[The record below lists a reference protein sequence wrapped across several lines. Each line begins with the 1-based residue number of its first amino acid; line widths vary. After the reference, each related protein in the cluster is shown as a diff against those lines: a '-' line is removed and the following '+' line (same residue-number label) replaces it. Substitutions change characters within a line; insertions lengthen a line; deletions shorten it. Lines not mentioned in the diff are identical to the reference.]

1 MATRMQ
7 QRRGTA
13 AQWDAAN
20 PILAAGEIG
29 FVTDTGQFKIGDG
42 VNNWSS
48 LGIFKDF
55 GDLDGNGFVLDSE
68 KGQPNGV
75 ATLTANGNIP
85 ISQLGALIDGAPE
98 TLNTLKE
105 IGDFVNTVDNA
116 VSNHSILTEN
126 VHGITNTANI
136 VYTDDLTDALAQN
149 VTDRNAAITAAETAA
164 NAYTDSHLADEV
176 ATLNT
181 AITSAGTTANTYTDN
196 KIADEVTNRNN
207 AIAES
212 VSDHNDATTN
222 VHGIGDTSLLAT
234 KAYAELKA
242 SDAQTAA
249 ISAAGSAADTKVS
262 DHNSDTTNVHGI
274 TDSANLVYTGDSR
287 LSDTRTPSDGSVT
300 DAKIDTNG
308 LSQSSIVNLTT
319 DLAAKAALVSPAL
332 TGTPTA
338 PTAQAGT
345 NTTQIATTE
354 FVSTA
359 VAALVAAAPGTLD
372 TLNEI
377 AAAINNDADFAT
389 TIIADLATKI
399 TQDDLDAATLV
410 NYNEQ
415 TSSYTLALSDNTNLV
430 EMNSS
435 SSNTVTIPADSAVAF
450 PVGSSV
456 DIFQRG
462 TGQTTLV
469 AGSGVTLLYTPGL
482 KLRARY
488 SAATC
493 IKRSANTWIVT
504 GDLTA

>member
-116 VSNHSILTEN
+116 VSNHGILTEN

-149 VTDRNAAITAAETAA
+149 VTDRNAALTAQ
-164 NAYTDSHLADEV
+164 
-176 ATLNT
+176 ATSLNT
-181 AITSAGTTANTYTDN
+181 AIETAETSANSYTDG

-287 LSDTRTPSDGSVT
+287 LSDTRIPSDGSVT
-300 DAKIDTNG
+300 DAKIDANG

-338 PTAQAGT
+338 PTAAAGT

-354 FVSTA
+354 FVGTA
-359 VAALVAAAPGTLD
+359 VAALIAAAPGTLD

-399 TQDDLDAATLV
+399 TQNDLDAATLV

-415 TSSYTLALSDNTNLV
+415 TSSYTLALSDNTNLI

>member
-116 VSNHSILTEN
+116 VSNHGILTEN

-149 VTDRNAAITAAETAA
+149 VTDRNAALTAQ
-164 NAYTDSHLADEV
+164 
-176 ATLNT
+176 ATSLNT
-181 AITSAGTTANTYTDN
+181 AIETAETSANSYTDG

-300 DAKIDTNG
+300 DAKIDANG

-338 PTAQAGT
+338 PTAAAGT

-354 FVSTA
+354 FVGTA
-359 VAALVAAAPGTLD
+359 VANLVASAPAALNTLD
-372 TLNEI
+372 EL
-377 AAAINNDADFAT
+377 AAALGDDANFASTVT
-389 TIIADLATKI
+389 TALASKASTADLN
-399 TQDDLDAATLV
+399 AAMLV
-410 NYNEQ
+410 SFNNK
-415 TSSYTLALSDNTNLV
+415 TSSYTLALTDSTNLV
-430 EMNSS
+430 EMDSS
-435 SSNTVTIPADSAVAF
+435 SSTTVTVPTNATVAF

-456 DIFQRG
+456 DIFQKG
-462 TGQTTLV
+462 TGQVTI
-469 AGSGVTLLYTPGL
+469 AAAAGVTVYYTPGL
-482 KLRARY
+482 KLRAQY
-488 SAATC
+488 SAATLV
-493 IKRSANTWIVT
+493 KRSTDTWILT

>member
-13 AQWDAAN
+13 AQWTAAD

-116 VSNHSILTEN
+116 VSNHAILTEN

-149 VTDRNAAITAAETAA
+149 VTDRNNAITAAETAA
-164 NAYTDSHLADEV
+164 NTYTDNQLADEV

-181 AITSAGTTANTYTDN
+181 AITSAGTSANTYTDN

-207 AIAES
+207 AITES
-212 VSDHNDATTN
+212 VSDHNDATQN

-234 KAYAELKA
+234 KAYAEGKA

-249 ISAAGSAADTKVS
+249 ISAAASAADTKVS
-262 DHNSDTTNVHGI
+262 DHNSDSTNVHGI
-274 TDSANLVYTGDSR
+274 SDTANLVYTNDSR
-287 LSDTRTPSDGSVT
+287 LTDTRTPSDASVT
-300 DAKIDTNG
+300 DAKING
-308 LSQSSIVNLTT
+308 TLSQDKITNLTT
-319 DLAAKAALVSPAL
+319 DLSAKANLASPSL

-338 PTAQAGT
+338 PTAALGT
-345 NTTQIATTE
+345 NTTQIATTA
-354 FVSTA
+354 FVKAEVDA
-359 VAALVAAAPGTLD
+359 VIAAAPGALNTLD
-372 TLNEI
+372 EL
-377 AAAINNDADFAT
+377 AAALGDDANFAT
-389 TIIADLATKI
+389 TVTNALATKASK
-399 TQDDLDAATLV
+399 TELDAATLLSFS
-410 NYNEQ
+410 NK
-415 TSSYTLALSDNTNLV
+415 TSSYTLALADSTNMV
-430 EMNSS
+430 EVESS
-435 SSNTVTIPADSAVAF
+435 SSTTVTIPTNASVAF

-456 DIFQRG
+456 DIFQKG
-462 TGQTTLV
+462 TGQVTI
-469 AGSGVTLLYTPGL
+469 AGAAGVTVYYTPGL
-482 KLRARY
+482 KLRAQY
-488 SAATC
+488 SAATA
-493 IKRSANTWIVT
+493 IKRSTDTWIVT

>member
-13 AQWDAAN
+13 AQWTAAD

-149 VTDRNAAITAAETAA
+149 VTDRNTALTAQ
-164 NAYTDSHLADEV
+164 
-176 ATLNT
+176 ATSLNT
-181 AITSAGTTANTYTDN
+181 AIATAETSANSYTDG

-207 AIAES
+207 AITES
-212 VSDHNDATTN
+212 VSDHNDATAN

-234 KAYAELKA
+234 KAYAEGKA

-249 ISAAGSAADTKVS
+249 ISAAASAADTKVS
-262 DHNSDTTNVHGI
+262 NHNSDSTNVHGI
-274 TDSANLVYTGDSR
+274 SDTANLVYTSDSR
-287 LSDTRTPSDGSVT
+287 LTDTRTPSDASVT
-300 DAKIDTNG
+300 DAKING
-308 LSQSSIVNLTT
+308 TLSQNKITNLTT
-319 DLAAKAALVSPAL
+319 DLSAKADLASPSL

-338 PTAQAGT
+338 PTAALGT
-345 NTTQIATTE
+345 NTTQIATTA
-354 FVSTA
+354 FVKAEVDA
-359 VAALVAAAPGTLD
+359 VIAAAPGALNTLD
-372 TLNEI
+372 EL
-377 AAAINNDADFAT
+377 AAALGDDANFAT
-389 TIIADLATKI
+389 TVTNALATKASK
-399 TQDDLDAATLV
+399 TELDAATLLSFA
-410 NYNEQ
+410 NK
-415 TSSYTLALSDNTNLV
+415 TSSYTLALADSTNMV
-430 EMNSS
+430 EVESS
-435 SSNTVTIPADSAVAF
+435 SATTVTIPTNASVAF

-456 DIFQRG
+456 DIFQKG
-462 TGQTTLV
+462 TGQVTI
-469 AGSGVTLLYTPGL
+469 AGAAGVTVYYTPGL
-482 KLRARY
+482 KLRAQY
-488 SAATC
+488 SAATA
-493 IKRSANTWIVT
+493 IKRSTDTWIVT